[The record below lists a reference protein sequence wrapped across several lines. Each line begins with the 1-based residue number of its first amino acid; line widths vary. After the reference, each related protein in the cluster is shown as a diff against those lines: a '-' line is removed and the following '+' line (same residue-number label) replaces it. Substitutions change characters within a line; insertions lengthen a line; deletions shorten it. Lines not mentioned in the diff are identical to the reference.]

1 MAEKKKNWWESYPT
15 AGGQSTPTG
24 GGVVVQPG
32 SPVQRRKVEADVGQS
47 EAGAAASQAQARRT
61 NVLLAP
67 EKREAE
73 AKATKA
79 EIEAK
84 EAAKPKPPSA
94 EQTAFDTTTSNMQA
108 AINTI
113 NLLTRQFNRTLSG
126 RGLIKSTLEYLPS
139 QEKGAINATGAG
151 LADVGLAVFKIPGA
165 GSQSDNDAE
174 RFVAANQPS
183 TTDFDYTYLGKL
195 YNLRRRLDAK
205 ARSMGFAPIKWVEPN
220 ASAARDYLSLP
231 EEDRRAIGVRE
242 VGTFRDI
249 PPELAP
255 EGAPAE
261 KAAELP
267 SFNAPSGL
275 SVMPEG
281 GVDRSAPLPGRSNEP
296 EYKAAPEETGL
307 GVSDLDRKNA
317 AILQQALDEGADEQ
331 KLQDLAKAL
340 GIGELDSAKL
350 RPVIEYRDNYLRQGG
365 RGPSGALIVPPET
378 PITPEKMAEVKAL
391 NDPVNAFL
399 AKTGNAILA
408 SQGPNITSIFDPTK
422 AELQR
427 RSMDI
432 YSEASPWAS
441 FGGTVLGSIPTTAGV
456 AGGLMKAGLA
466 PTRAAFLA
474 DLGYGTTTGAG
485 ESPDNPWLGAI
496 TGAGVST
503 LGSMA
508 GRYALAPALEAT
520 GRGLSYLSSKYGPKL
535 APKPTYGETTISGKL
550 GPMDEIEQRLNE
562 AARLE
567 LPMGLV
573 DVSTPAQTLGR
584 QTARRSEDIAGQAEA
599 ALGERAANRID
610 RLKESISKFV
620 GQPYDDL
627 RRAEDEIEKAAD
639 DTVAPMY
646 EKALSR
652 PAPVDEK
659 LDALLDKKLGKK
671 GLQRAYEYAESN
683 DIDPKSLGFDLD
695 EQGNVKLVQKPS
707 WATLHYIRKGLQ
719 REIDSYRDPI
729 TRSLDKKNPDV
740 ENAEN
745 FLRIFDRRLDYLNPD
760 YAAAK
765 SAWSQYIAPRDYLH
779 LGVKALDPNTPPADV
794 ERTLARISAMPDATP
809 EQAAL
814 KARALESYQ
823 RGFATAQRTAVDNA
837 RSANTDPYGVLLGTK
852 RQQQKLNLIA
862 PGASDFAK
870 SAELEGRMLATEQ
883 VVKPSIPAASRA
895 EAEAGLTGTNLLG
908 AIGDTLLTGSPV
920 LSAANLVRNAAA
932 QPGVRGWIADTFGLG
947 APFRA
952 GARAKELAPMLMDLN
967 PEGALSTLQKAQQSV
982 AEYGQSVQAPRAIG
996 TYLGGLGAVNAMA
1009 EANQPEEYNVP
1020 PQELS
1025 QGIMLDMVYGTGST
1039 LNPDGSVTTRM
1050 GQTIPPEMVKEEIA
1064 KKAKAVTPYY
1074 GS

>member
-1 MAEKKKNWWESYPT
+1 MSQPKDDPFV
-15 AGGQSTPTG
+15 GGSRGATTRG
-24 GGVVVQPG
+24 GIVVQPG
-32 SPVQRRKVEADVGQS
+32 SPLKTRQVTTDIAQGQAS
-47 EAGAAASQAQARRT
+47 AAASAAQANRT
-61 NVLLAP
+61 NVLLPGEVSKQA
-67 EKREAE
+67 ADI
-73 AKATKA
+73 AKAQADADRAKA
-79 EIEAK
+79 DADKAKADLDAAVKAAGSNKQKAAVLRAQMLSSIRQYNNVLKGQPLTRGFGLFEGLFNESSAFGLIPPYAAFEAYDKTNQALLPLIRPMVAQSSREGDSDKEMQIFMSYIPTADDSDAAK
-84 EAAKPKPPSA
+84 EEKYRMLDLLISGVGEGKPPSQILA
-94 EQTAFDTTTSNMQA
+94 SGAKPRSVDEIETS
-108 AINTI
+108 I
-113 NLLTRQFNRTLSG
+113 LKEGER
-126 RGLIKSTLEYLPS
+126 
-139 QEKGAINATGAG
+139 
-151 LADVGLAVFKIPGA
+151 LAKE
-165 GSQSDNDAE
+165 E
-174 RFVAANQPS
+174 R
-183 TTDFDYTYLGKL
+183 
-195 YNLRRRLDAK
+195 
-205 ARSMGFAPIKWVEPN
+205 
-220 ASAARDYLSLP
+220 
-231 EEDRRAIGVRE
+231 
-242 VGTFRDI
+242 
-249 PPELAP
+249 
-255 EGAPAE
+255 
-261 KAAELP
+261 
-267 SFNAPSGL
+267 SGL
-275 SVMPEG
+275 SVMPEP

-296 EYKAAPEETGL
+296 EYKTVPEETGL
-307 GVSDLDRKNA
+307 GVSDIERKNA
-317 AILQQALDEGADEQ
+317 AILQQALDEGADERE
-331 KLQDLAKAL
+331 LQDLAKAL

-365 RGPSGALIVPPET
+365 RGPSGALIVPRET
-378 PITPEKMAEVKAL
+378 PITPEKMAEVRAL
-391 NDPVNAFL
+391 NSPVNAFL
-399 AKTGNAILA
+399 AKTGNALLA
-408 SQGPNITSIFDPTK
+408 SQGPNITSIFDPTA
-422 AELQR
+422 AELQQ

-474 DLGYGTTTGAG
+474 DLGYGATTGAG
-485 ESPDNPWLGAI
+485 ESPDNPLLGAI
-496 TGAGVST
+496 TGAGTAT

-520 GRGLSYLSSKYGPKL
+520 GRGLSALSSKYGPKL
-535 APKPTYGETTISGKL
+535 APKPTYGETAISGKL

-627 RRAEDEIEKAAD
+627 RTAQAEIERAAD
-639 DTVAPMY
+639 DAAAPLY

-652 PAPVDEK
+652 PAPVDDK
-659 LDALLDKKLGKK
+659 IDALLDTTLGRK
-671 GLQRAYEYAESN
+671 GLQQAYTYAESRGV
-683 DIDPKSLGFDLD
+683 DPKALGFDLD
-695 EQGNVKLVQKPS
+695 DQGVVKLVQKPS
-707 WATLHYIRKGLQ
+707 WETLHYIRKGLQ
-719 REIDSYRDPI
+719 REIDQYRDPV
-729 TRSLDKKNPDV
+729 TLSLDTKNPSVD
-740 ENAEN
+740 NAQN
-745 FLRIFDRRLDYLNPD
+745 FLRRFDKRLDYLNPD

-765 SAWSQYIAPRDYLH
+765 SAWSQYIAPRDYLEQ
-779 LGVKALDPNTPPADV
+779 GVKALDPNTPPADV
-794 ERTLARISAMPDATP
+794 ERTLARINAMPDATP

-932 QPGVRGWIADTFGLG
+932 QPGVRGWLADTFGLG
-947 APFRA
+947 APYRA

-982 AEYGQSVQAPRAIG
+982 ADYGQSVQAPRALG
-996 TYLGGLGAVNAMA
+996 TYAGGLGAVDVMA
-1009 EANQPEEYNVP
+1009 EANRPEEYSVP
-1020 PQELS
+1020 QQPLS
-1025 QGIMLDMVYGTGST
+1025 QGIVLDMVYGTGSK

-1050 GQTIPPEMVKEEIA
+1050 GQTVPPEIVKQQIA
-1064 KKAKAVTPYY
+1064 EKAKAVTPYY

>member
-1 MAEKKKNWWESYPT
+1 MAQNEWWAADVQAASGRTPQERKVGADIEQSG
-15 AGGQSTPTG
+15 ASSGQS
-24 GGVVVQPG
+24 
-32 SPVQRRKVEADVGQS
+32 R
-47 EAGAAASQAQARRT
+47 ASTKRT
-61 NVLLAP
+61 LELLPA

-79 EIEAK
+79 EIEAR
-84 EAAKPKPPSA
+84 EAGKPKPPSA
-94 EQTAFDTTTSNMQA
+94 EKAAFDTTVSNMQA

-113 NLLTRQFNRTLSG
+113 NLLTRQFNQTLSG

-151 LADVGLAVFKIPGA
+151 LADVGLSVFKVPGA
-165 GSQSDNDAE
+165 GAQSDKDAE

-205 ARSMGFAPIKWVEPN
+205 AKSMGFAPINWVEPN
-220 ASAARDYLSLP
+220 AKSARDYLALP
-231 EEDRRAIGVRE
+231 EEERRNIGVRE
-242 VGTFRDI
+242 VGTFLDV
-249 PPELAP
+249 PQELAP

-261 KAAELP
+261 QPAALP
-267 SFNAPSGL
+267 SLSAPSGL
-275 SVMPEG
+275 TVMPEP
-281 GVDRSAPLPGRSNEP
+281 GVDRSAPLPGRINEP
-296 EYKAAPEETGL
+296 EYKTVPEETGL

-340 GIGELDSAKL
+340 RMPPLDSAKL

-365 RGPSGALIVPPET
+365 RGPSGALIVPAET
-378 PITPEKMAEVKAL
+378 PITPEKMAEVRAL

-399 AKTGNAILA
+399 AKTGNALLA
-408 SQGPNITSIFDPTK
+408 SQGPNITSIFDPAA
-422 AELQR
+422 AERQQ

-432 YSEASPWAS
+432 YSEASPGAS
-441 FGGTVLGSIPTTAGV
+441 FAGTFAGSIPTSIGLT
-456 AGGLMKAGLA
+456 GGLMKAGLA

-474 DLGYGTTTGAG
+474 DLGYGATTGAG
-485 ESPDNPWLGAI
+485 ESPDNPLLGAI

-520 GRGLSYLSSKYGPKL
+520 GRGLSALSSKYGPKL

-550 GPMDEIEQRLNE
+550 GPMDEIEQRLSE

-584 QTARRSEDIAGQAEA
+584 QTTRRSQDIAGEAEA

-610 RLKESISKFV
+610 RLKESITKFV

-627 RRAEDEIEKAAD
+627 RTAQAEIERAAD
-639 DTVAPMY
+639 YAAAPLY

-659 LDALLDKKLGKK
+659 IDALLDTTLGRK
-671 GLQRAYEYAESN
+671 GLQQAYVYAESRGV
-683 DIDPKSLGFDLD
+683 DPKALGFDLD
-695 EQGNVKLVQKPS
+695 DQGIVKLVQKPS
-707 WATLHYIRKGLQ
+707 WETLHYIRKGLQ
-719 REIDSYRDPI
+719 REVDQYRDPV
-729 TRSLDKKNPDV
+729 TLTLDTKNPAVD
-740 ENAEN
+740 NAQN
-745 FLRIFDRRLDYLNPD
+745 FLRRFDKRLDYLNPD
-760 YAAAK
+760 YASAK
-765 SAWSQYIAPRDYLH
+765 SAWSQYIAPRDYLAQ
-779 LGVKALDPNTPPADV
+779 GVKALDPNTPPADV
-794 ERTLARISAMPDATP
+794 ERTLARINAMPEGTP

-862 PGASDFAK
+862 PNAADFAK

-895 EAEAGLTGTNLLG
+895 EAEAGLTGANLLG

-932 QPGVRGWIADTFGLG
+932 QPGVRGWLADTFGLG
-947 APFRA
+947 APYRA
-952 GARAKELAPMLMDLN
+952 GARAKELAPMLMNLE

-982 AEYGQSVQAPRAIG
+982 ADYAQSAQAPRALG
-996 TYLGGLGAVNAMA
+996 TYAGGLGAVNVMA
-1009 EANQPEEYNVP
+1009 EGDRPEEYYVA
-1020 PQELS
+1020 PQPLS
-1025 QGIMLDMVYGTGST
+1025 QGVVLDMVYGSGSK

-1050 GQTIPPEMVKEEIA
+1050 GETIPAEVVKQQIA
-1064 KKAKAVTPYY
+1064 EKAKAVTPYY